1 MAASAAIYGCSGLT
15 LTDDE
20 KRFFSEASPWGFIL
34 FARNCQSP
42 GQIRALIAA
51 LRESVGREAPILI
64 DQEGGRVARLR
75 PPQWRAYP
83 PGRNYG
89 AFYAAHP
96 DKGLEAVKRGARLI
110 ASELLD
116 LGINVDCLPVLDVPV
131 PGAHDVIGDRAYGI
145 TPAPVATLG
154 RAAALG
160 LLEGGVLPVI
170 KHIPGHGRA
179 GVDSHLSLPVVE
191 TPLDQLR
198 VSDFAPFKA
207 LNDLPLAMTA
217 HVVYTALD
225 PAQPATT
232 SAIVIKEII
241 RGEIG
246 FGGLLMSDDVS
257 MQALAG
263 DIALRTR
270 ASLKAGCDV
279 ALHCNG
285 KMDEMRAVAGEAGTL
300 NGESARRAD
309 AALAALTTP
318 DPIDAA
324 AEYQRLQ
331 SLMGDFFD
339 RTSLGIS

>member
-1 MAASAAIYGCSGLT
+1 MVSAAIYGCSGLT

-20 KRFFSEASPWGFIL
+20 VRFFSEASPWGFIL

-42 GQIRALIAA
+42 EQIRALTAS
-51 LRESVGREAPILI
+51 LRDAVGRDAPILI

-75 PPQWRAYP
+75 PPQWRAFP

-89 AFYAAHP
+89 DFYAAYP
-96 DKGLEAVKRGARLI
+96 DKGLEAVKLGARLI
-110 ASELLD
+110 AAELLE

-131 PGAHDVIGDRAYGI
+131 PGAHDVIGNRAYGLM
-145 TPAPVATLG
+145 PAPVATLG

-160 LLEGGVLPVI
+160 LLQGGVLPVI

-191 TPLDQLR
+191 TPLDGLR
-198 VSDFAPFKA
+198 GSDFAPFKA
-207 LNDLPLAMTA
+207 LADMPLAMTA

-225 PAQPATT
+225 PDQPATT
-232 SAIVIKEII
+232 SARVIRDII

-246 FGGLLMSDDVS
+246 FDGLLMSDDLS

-263 DIALRTR
+263 DIASRTR

-285 KMDEMRAVAGEAGTL
+285 KMDEMLAVAAEAGLLT
-300 NGESARRAD
+300 GESAMRAE
-309 AALAALTTP
+309 AALGMLKSP
-318 DPIDAA
+318 DSLDAA
-324 AEYQRLQ
+324 AEYQHLQ